1 MKFDPTMIVA
11 QKYAAKYN
19 TDLDSYFSTKRPV
32 EYQLEQFPDNY
43 WYEYEGRFFKYGTEH
58 YSFYDCRI
66 FVNYGEPY
74 RVEVGVL
81 KRSLAPDRFYVE
93 LTDGD
98 WKHIPKVKQAIDKI
112 GTLQESID
120 IMAGLSQYD
129 LNKYRQWNQ
138 NRDFFECGG
147 EYYLTTFWIA

>member
-1 MKFDPTMIVA
+1 MKFGPTMIVA

-19 TDLDSYFSTKRPV
+19 TDPDSYFSTKRPV

-81 KRSLAPDRFYVE
+81 KHSLAPDRFYVE